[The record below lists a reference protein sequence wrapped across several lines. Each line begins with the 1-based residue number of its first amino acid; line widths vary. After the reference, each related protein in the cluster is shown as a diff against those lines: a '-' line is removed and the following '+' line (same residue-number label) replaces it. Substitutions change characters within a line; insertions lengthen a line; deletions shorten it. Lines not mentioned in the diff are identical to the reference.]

1 MNFEKINSEAINEY
15 IQNNPN
21 AKLSKTHSVI
31 LKGVSTDLQVYNI
44 PLKNLVYNIKNGR
57 FAAEYQELKNK
68 NGRELESE
76 NSEDRKELQKL
87 LISLDP

>member
-44 PLKNLVYNIKNGR
+44 PLKNLVYNIKNYY
-57 FAAEYQELKNK
+57 FN
-68 NGRELESE
+68 NF
-76 NSEDRKELQKL
+76 
-87 LISLDP
+87 